1 MTVSSAF
8 DRFLKGLIGNK
19 SNPVNLIPH
28 RFIQVFEDHGIA
40 VSQIPRLLPQIQLS
54 DLKSE
59 DTLLQV
65 LNHEVLEQAAQLFGI
80 RRQWLEG
87 IDDRIYEYHS
97 CYKEPEIFFN
107 ELGKFCQKEDNSLYF
122 PARAFTIRKNLDYT
136 DPAYQPL
143 ALVLAD
149 QITTFDNKDIFR
161 YHIFNDEWNWSY
173 APARIQVKAMARL
186 VTTVINVQIPLY
198 VIEPNDIEALFK
210 STIIPGRLIGN
221 CLISDPSLEDYTI
234 SNSYVGKEKDEL
246 PEVIKYIKE
255 HQLED
260 LIIEVREKYVL
271 TVKKTEIASVQCEN
285 LPKVRGQGKRVRNHE
300 EVWAP
305 ARIEAQKLW
314 REDDSLSIA
323 EVIRRLK
330 EKPDLKA
337 SRISE
342 SGIRKK
348 IADLAPENIRGKS
361 GRKPKKFT

>member
-210 STIIPGRLIGN
+210 KAL
-221 CLISDPSLEDYTI
+221 LFQASDW
-234 SNSYVGKEKDEL
+234 KL
-246 PEVIKYIKE
+246 PY
-255 HQLED
+255 
-260 LIIEVREKYVL
+260 
-271 TVKKTEIASVQCEN
+271 
-285 LPKVRGQGKRVRNHE
+285 KR
-300 EVWAP
+300 
-305 ARIEAQKLW
+305 
-314 REDDSLSIA
+314 SFS
-323 EVIRRLK
+323 
-330 EKPDLKA
+330 
-337 SRISE
+337 
-342 SGIRKK
+342 
-348 IADLAPENIRGKS
+348 
-361 GRKPKKFT
+361 